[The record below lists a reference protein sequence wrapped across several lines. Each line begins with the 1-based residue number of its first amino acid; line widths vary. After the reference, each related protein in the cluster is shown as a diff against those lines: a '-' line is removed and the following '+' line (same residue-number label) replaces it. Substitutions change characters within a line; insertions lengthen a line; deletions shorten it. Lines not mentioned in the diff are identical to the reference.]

1 MSLLIISHP
10 FGSVLSG
17 GSKRAFFI
25 LKEFVKKID
34 VKVFVPFR
42 EILEVY
48 LQSRKNSKILPIT
61 LKNLKYLE
69 KKGVEFFPQTFE
81 YLENERLVEFF
92 FNKFLQNKFDLFT
105 YLINLD
111 YFEKVYLEKH
121 KIEEEKFEFIYNPH
135 DLFQFF
141 YDTYLFSKKLNLKC
155 SFLFQAE
162 PFLRL
167 SYFYRFFKYRKSTF
181 ITYFLG
187 KKSKEILFEL
197 EKKNKIKKIL
207 LISSAPKIA
216 SGFKFKETKIL
227 KPANAFDKKLL
238 KYRKFKKENY
248 LVFFARLVPEK
259 GIYEIPIIARK
270 LKEAGFKEKI
280 LIFGNFPNKDIERN
294 FYKIVEKNKVD
305 DIIELKGFV
314 DEKTLYKY
322 VSKAKALIYPSH
334 QDSFPLVVLE
344 TLALG
349 TSVVAYNIPAIISV
363 YRNLKPVKIVRE
375 GNIEQMVSELLN
387 ILNQDDEKYLE
398 EHMSINNFLELHSSW
413 KKVAETELNE
423 LFS

>member
-1 MSLLIISHP
+1 MSLLIISYP
-10 FGSVLSG
+10 FGSVLGG
-17 GSKRAFFI
+17 GSKRAFYV
-25 LKEFVKKID
+25 LKEFIKKID

-42 EILEVY
+42 AILEVY
-48 LQSRKNSKILPIT
+48 LLSRKNSKILPIT

-121 KIEEEKFEFIYNPH
+121 KIEEEKFEFIYTPH
-135 DLFQFF
+135 ETFEFI
-141 YDTYLFSKKLNLKC
+141 YTTYLFSKKLNLKC

-162 PFLRL
+162 PFFRI
-167 SYFYRFFKYRKSTF
+167 SHFYRLFKFRKVNTLIS
-181 ITYFLG
+181 YFLG
-187 KKSKEILFEL
+187 RKSKEILSKMIKENRI
-197 EKKNKIKKIL
+197 NKIIL
-207 LISSAPKIA
+207 VSLAPKIL
-216 SGFKFKETKIL
+216 SGFKFQNTKVL
-227 KPANAFDKKLL
+227 TPANAFDKKLL

-259 GIYEIPIIARK
+259 GIYEIPIVARK
-270 LKEAGFKEKI
+270 LKEVGFKEKI
-280 LIFGNFPNKDIERN
+280 LIFGNFPNKEIEKN
-294 FYKIVEKNKVD
+294 FYKLVEKNKVD
-305 DIIELKGFV
+305 DIIELKGF

-334 QDSFPLVVLE
+334 QDSFSLVVLE

-387 ILNQDDEKYLE
+387 ILNQDDGKYLE

-413 KKVAETELNE
+413 KKVAEAELNE